1 MRSIAAGVFAV
12 LLLAAPVRANVPPPE
27 PEETVRE
34 AVLAYLE
41 NFNAAS
47 ADGLAAMFVDHPSMH
62 VLEDGRL
69 VTASRMGVREVI
81 GGTLE
86 TTPGMRMEVVGDVN
100 VLMAPSGDAAV
111 ADYTFT
117 FHVRGDDGKEVQVF
131 QGVTSL
137 TVFQGLQGWE
147 IAAIHTSALDVA
159 Q

>member
-1 MRSIAAGVFAV
+1 MRSSVFGFFAL
-12 LLLAAPVRANVPPPE
+12 LLLAVPAHANVPPPE

-41 NFNAAS
+41 NFNAGS
-47 ADGLAAMFVDHPSMH
+47 ADGLAAMFADHPYVH
-62 VLEDGRL
+62 VLENGRL
-69 VTASRMGVREVI
+69 VTAGRMGVREVI

-86 TTPGMRMEVVGDVN
+86 TTPGMRMEVVGDIN

-117 FHVRGDDGKEVQVF
+117 FHVRGDDGNEVQLF

-147 IAAIHTSALDVA
+147 IAAIHTSALTP
-159 Q
+159 

>member
-1 MRSIAAGVFAV
+1 MRVLVSSVFAL
-12 LLLAAPVRANVPPPE
+12 LLLAVPARANVPPPE

-41 NFNAAS
+41 NFNAGS
-47 ADGLAAMFVDHPSMH
+47 VDGLAAMFADHPYVH
-62 VLEDGRL
+62 VLENGRL
-69 VTASRMGVREVI
+69 VTAGRMGVREVI

-86 TTPGMRMEVVGDVN
+86 TTPGMRMEVVGDIN

-111 ADYTFT
+111 ADFTFT
-117 FHVRGDDGKEVQVF
+117 FHVRGDDGNEVQLF

-147 IAAIHTSALDVA
+147 IAAIHTSALTP
-159 Q
+159 